1 MAVGASFAA
10 MNTMYAAVAR
20 RTKEIGTLRV
30 LGFSRGSILFSFV
43 LEPVLIAAL
52 GGALGCV
59 LALPVN
65 GLTTGTT
72 NFATFSEVA
81 FNFRVTPSLLLAGMI
96 FAVCMGF
103 LGGFFPAWRAAH
115 ENIVTALRSV

>member
-1 MAVGASFAA
+1 
-10 MNTMYAAVAR
+10 
-20 RTKEIGTLRV
+20 
-30 LGFSRGSILFSFV
+30 
-43 LEPVLIAAL
+43 VLIALL

-81 FNFRVTPSLLLAGMI
+81 FNFRVTPTLLLSGMI
-96 FAVCMGF
+96 FATFMGF
-103 LGGFFPAWRAAH
+103 LGGLFPAWRAAH

>member
-1 MAVGASFAA
+1 
-10 MNTMYAAVAR
+10 MYAAVAR

-43 LEPVLIAAL
+43 LESVLIAAV
-52 GGALGCV
+52 GGALGCL

-72 NFATFSEVA
+72 NFTTFSEIA
-81 FNFRVTPSLLLAGMI
+81 FNFRVTPGLLLSGMI
-96 FAVCMGF
+96 FASIMGF
-103 LGGFFPAWRAAH
+103 LGGLFPAWRAAH